1 MQRVMCVLEVLM
13 AYTYTAKIRGTG
25 IGDSSLL
32 YAVIIIIA
40 TSIGYSKMSDSFVVH
55 RCNDMFY

>member
-40 TSIGYSKMSDSFVVH
+40 TRG
-55 RCNDMFY
+55 REDMEDLHLPGKIELRS